1 MIVVVGD
8 VVTDVVA
15 AYEGVLAAGSDTAAR
30 IRTLGGG
37 SAANTAAWLA
47 TLGAPVRMIGVV
59 GADDA
64 GRTRAAELRALGVE
78 TFLRSTEEAATGSI
92 VVLSDGRERTML
104 SDRGANGLLRPAD
117 LALDGVRHL
126 HLSGYTLF
134 DPATREAGL
143 RALAE
148 ARARGATTSV
158 DASSAA
164 PLRRVP
170 FLSFLG
176 NVDVLLA
183 NVDEARVLL
192 GTLGTAPDL
201 APALLTRV
209 RHAIVKSGA
218 DGAVWAHA
226 DGVVSA
232 PAAPVPAVVDPTGA
246 GDAFAAGL
254 LHAWLGGAPPSDALA
269 RGAQCGAR
277 AVTKLGGRP

>member
-8 VVTDVVA
+8 VVTDIVA

-30 IRTLGGG
+30 IRTVGGG

-47 TLGAPVRMIGVV
+47 TLGAPVRLVGVV
-59 GADDA
+59 GDDDA
-64 GRTRAAELRALGVE
+64 GRARIAELRALGVE
-78 TFLRSTEEAATGSI
+78 PALRRSPGSVTGSI
-92 VVLSDGRERTML
+92 VVLSDGHERTML
-104 SDRGANGLLRPAD
+104 FDRGANGLLRPDD
-117 LALDGVRHL
+117 LVLDGVRHL

-143 RALAE
+143 RALAG

-164 PLRRVP
+164 PLRAVP
-170 FLSFLG
+170 FLTFLG

-183 NVDEARVLL
+183 NTDEARVLT
-192 GTLGTAPDL
+192 GTAGAAPDL
-201 APALLTRV
+201 APALLPWV
-209 RHAIVKSGA
+209 AHAVVKAGA
-218 DGAVWAHA
+218 DGAVWADA

-232 PAAPVPAVVDPTGA
+232 PAVPVPAVVDPTGA

-254 LHAWLGGAPPSDALA
+254 LRAWLDGAPPPAA
-269 RGAQCGAR
+269 RG
-277 AVTKLGGRP
+277 P